1 MLQSFHDYDV
11 RGIYPDELDEEFYY
25 HIGKAFALYLGKGTI
40 GVGRDARISSPSLAK
55 SLIQGI
61 TDFGVD
67 VVDFGQISTEIH
79 YYISGIYG
87 YDANVIV
94 SASHNPGEYNGLK
107 AVVKGVIPL
116 HGGYGFPEIQAFLM
130 KEVEPVSEKGG
141 VKTQGVV
148 QKFVEYIL
156 DKVDL
161 EGTEDMKVVVDCGNG
176 MGGPVWQE
184 IIGKVPF
191 EISPLYFEPDGRFP
205 NHLADP
211 IKDENVQ
218 DLIAAVRE
226 QGADIGIAVDG
237 DADRVFFVDENGT
250 KFSGTVTTAI
260 FADYLLCRGKSGSYF
275 YNANIGRIVPETVE
289 KYGSTAIRTKVG
301 HSGIKQ
307 LMREHNGIFAGEHSG
322 HFYFDDNF
330 NAESSLYEGLL
341 MMQILAESGKKAS
354 EIRQSFDV
362 YPQSGEK
369 NFKVQDTEEVLVAL
383 RKAFQ
388 PQAVSVDEL
397 DGLSF
402 WFKDWWF
409 IVRRSKTEP
418 LLRLNVEADNEGLL
432 EERVEVVDSII
443 RRFIIE

>member
-1 MLQSFHDYDV
+1 
-11 RGIYPDELDEEFYY
+11 
-25 HIGKAFALYLGKGTI
+25 
-40 GVGRDARISSPSLAK
+40 PSLTE
-55 SLIQGI
+55 SLMRGM

-67 VVDFGQISTEIH
+67 VVDLGQISTEIH
-79 YYISGIYG
+79 YYVSGVYG

-107 AVVKGVIPL
+107 AVVQGVVPL
-116 HGGYGFPEIQAFLM
+116 HGGYGFPEIKELLM
-130 KEVEPVSEKGG
+130 QEVEPVSKKGT
-141 VKTQGVV
+141 VTQLDVL
-148 QKFVEYIL
+148 QEFVEYVL
-156 DKVDL
+156 KKVNP
-161 EGTEDMKVVVDCGNG
+161 EGAKGMKVVVDCGNG

-184 IIGKVPF
+184 IAGKVPF

-260 FADYLLCRGKSGSYF
+260 FADYLLRKGKSGSYF

-341 MMQILAESGKKAS
+341 MMQILAEYGKKAS

-369 NFKVQDTEEVLVAL
+369 NFKVQDAEEVLIAL

-388 PQAVSVDEL
+388 PHAVSVDEL

-402 WFKDWWF
+402 WFTDWWF
-409 IVRRSKTEP
+409 IVRKSKTEP
-418 LLRLNVEADNEGLL
+418 LLRLNVEADNEKILQ
-432 EERVEVVDSII
+432 ERMGEVIG
-443 RRFIIE
+443 IIEWHISE